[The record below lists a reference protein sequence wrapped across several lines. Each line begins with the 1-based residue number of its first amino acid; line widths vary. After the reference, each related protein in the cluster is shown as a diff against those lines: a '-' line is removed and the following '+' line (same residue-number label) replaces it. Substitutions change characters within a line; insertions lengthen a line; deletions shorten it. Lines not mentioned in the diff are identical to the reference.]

1 MDYWYYSTI
10 KITMNGI
17 WILLLLILAA
27 ALPVIV
33 VFFWFRFRKSPVTL
47 SWFLLSLAAGIVS
60 LVVVA
65 LVQKLFFPSEANG
78 KEGMDGLG
86 SIIFSI
92 FVRIALVEEASRLI
106 TLIPLV
112 KAGSRY
118 FKAGR
123 TFSAALGLVA
133 GLGFAMLENASYGT
147 ADVYITLLRAFT
159 AAPIHCA
166 CGIRAGTAVF
176 EFKQSPVKALF
187 LFISAVLIH
196 GAYNLIIVS
205 PAFPSALAILIAL
218 SALFSSMPYTKDAV
232 SEEPVNPETPK
243 T

>member
-1 MDYWYYSTI
+1 
-10 KITMNGI
+10 MNGI

-27 ALPVIV
+27 ALPVIF
-33 VFFWFRFRKSPVTL
+33 VFIWFRFRKSPVTL

-65 LVQKLFFPSEANG
+65 LVQKFFFFFGGEFHLPVSQWSGAG

-92 FVRIALVEEASRLI
+92 FVRIALVEEASRLV

-112 KAGSRY
+112 KAGSRRL
-118 FKAGR
+118 KAGR

-176 EFKQSPVKALF
+176 EFRRSPVKALF
-187 LFISAVLIH
+187 LFSSAVLIH

-205 PAFPSALAILIAL
+205 PAFPSALAIVIAL
-218 SALFSSMPYTKDAV
+218 SALFSSLPYIKDAD

>member
-27 ALPVIV
+27 ALPVIFA
-33 VFFWFRFRKSPVTL
+33 FFWFRFRKSPLTL
-47 SWFLLSLAAGIVS
+47 PWFLLSLAAGIVS
-60 LVVVA
+60 LFVVA
-65 LVQKLFFPSEANG
+65 LVQKFFFPSG
-78 KEGMDGLG
+78 KEGMGGLG
-86 SIIFSI
+86 SVIFSI
-92 FVRIALVEEASRLI
+92 FIRIALVEEVSRLVA
-106 TLIPLV
+106 LIPLV
-112 KAGSRY
+112 KAGSRRL
-118 FKAGR
+118 KAGR

-176 EFKQSPVKALF
+176 EFRRSPVKALF
-187 LFISAVLIH
+187 LFVSAVLIH

-205 PAFPSALAILIAL
+205 PALPSALAIVIAL
-218 SALFSSMPYTKDAV
+218 SALLTSLPYTKDTD
-232 SEEPVNPETPK
+232 SEEPVNPETP
-243 T
+243 